1 MLHSCFYTNLL
12 GSNSFSSQIFFE
24 ANDIYMQSIFENK
37 IQEDPERA
45 EMVTSVSSRIFRS
58 LATVTA
64 KYAERNLMIT

>member
-1 MLHSCFYTNLL
+1 
-12 GSNSFSSQIFFE
+12 
-24 ANDIYMQSIFENK
+24 MQSIFENK